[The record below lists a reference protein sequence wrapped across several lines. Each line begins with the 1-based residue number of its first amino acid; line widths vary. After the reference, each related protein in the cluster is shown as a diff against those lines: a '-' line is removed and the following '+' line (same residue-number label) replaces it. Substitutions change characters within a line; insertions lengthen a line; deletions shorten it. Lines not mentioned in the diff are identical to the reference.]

1 MKIIWNLNFKSFK
14 SFQKLF
20 SVIICLA
27 FLLNSVG
34 ANNVTSSYSPEEI
47 NTLYNQIKNDSTFQE
62 KLKSFQEQE
71 LANLASQTSLTDSN
85 IQESQK
91 EIGGM
96 YEELQSIQQQFDT
109 INTQK
114 KFIDNK
120 IDNTKQSIQIILDQ
134 AKKTQSETNALLKQV
149 SDYTHK
155 IKDTKA
161 KIDQSNADR
170 EKARAMASKFLDV
183 LYKITNEFYTAN
195 SDIDDIKLFLKSENI
210 SSDLS
215 NGDLTQMVSLRY
227 EQLIGII
234 DKQQTDLKVLLRSLE
249 DSQLE
254 YKTKLGEYSKKLD
267 ILNQQKES
275 LVEYIN
281 IYATSKDDLNGKEA
295 DLQKSKAELLASLQ
309 RKIAESNTFIQS
321 NSYLKQK
328 LEAGEIHEDN
338 EQFLSRPVYPVEK
351 IQSSYNTIEYVKK
364 YGETNKGIDI
374 IVPQSTTVYSPADG
388 YVYDVKNPDGVSLS
402 YIIIIHQ
409 YGYSTLLTSLNEI
422 GVVKGQYVSRGQ
434 LLGTSG
440 GEPGTKGAWFGS
452 AGPRVHVELFKDA
465 VPVSVFEHSDLSS
478 VKNTNALPTQ
488 FGIKVL
494 KDKLNRKI
502 DLSSVSFIQG
512 DTLEERIKNYVEKYG
527 NTPFNSMTVWQKA
540 AAEHKVPLEF
550 GVCIAVAET
559 SFWRAFASPWNVGN
573 VGNNDRG
580 DRVWFAGPVEWASTI
595 YYALENK
602 YLGKYPTLDKLSWY
616 GNNSGPI
623 YASSPINRQTN
634 ITKCLTEIHGYWI
647 PDDWPVRLYK
657 AN

>member
-1 MKIIWNLNFKSFK
+1 MKMIWILKDK
-14 SFQKLF
+14 ILQR
-20 SVIICLA
+20 A
-27 FLLNSVG
+27 FLLTICFAFLVNIVG
-34 ANNVTSSYSPEEI
+34 ASNVTSSYSPEEI
-47 NTLYNQIKNDSTFQE
+47 NTFYDKIKSDSSFQE
-62 KLKSFQEQE
+62 KLKAFQEQE
-71 LANLASQTSLTDSN
+71 LAALASQTSLNESN

-96 YEELQSIQQQFDT
+96 YDELQKIQQQFDT

-120 IDNTKQSIQIILDQ
+120 IVETKQSIQIILDQ
-134 AKKTQSETNALLKQV
+134 AKKTQMETDALLKQV
-149 SDYTHK
+149 ADYSNK

-161 KIDQSNADR
+161 KIDQANIDR

-183 LYKITNEFYTAN
+183 LYKITNEFYTAS

-210 SSDLS
+210 STDLS
-215 NGDLTQMVSLRY
+215 NTDLTQMVSLRY

-234 DKQQTDLKVLLRSLE
+234 DKQQADLKGLLTSLE
-249 DSQLE
+249 ESQLQ
-254 YKTKLGEYSKKLD
+254 YQTKLGEYRKKLD
-267 ILNQQKES
+267 ILNQQKEY
-275 LVEYIN
+275 LIEYIN
-281 IYATSKDDLNGKEA
+281 IYSTSKDGLSSKEL
-295 DLQKSKAELLASLQ
+295 DLQKSKEELLASLQ
-309 RKIAESNTFIQS
+309 AKIAESNKFIQS
-321 NSYLKQK
+321 NTYLKGK
-328 LEAGEIHEDN
+328 LDAGESYEDN
-338 EQFLSRPVYPVEK
+338 EQFFSWVVYPVEK
-351 IQSSYNTIEYVKK
+351 IQAAYNNIEYVKK
-364 YGETNKGIDI
+364 YGENNKGIDI
-374 IVPQSTTVYSPADG
+374 IIPQGTEVYSPADG
-388 YVYDVKNPDGVSLS
+388 YIYDLKSPDGLSLS
-402 YIIIIHQ
+402 YLIIIHK
-409 YGYSTLLTSLNEI
+409 YGYSTLITSLNEI

-465 VPVSVFEHSDLSS
+465 VPVSLFEHTDLSS

-580 DRVWFAGPVEWASTI
+580 DRVWFAGPVEGAGII
-595 YYALENK
+595 YFALENK
-602 YLGKYPTLDKLSWY
+602 YLGQYPTLDKLSGY
-616 GNNSGPI
+616 GNKTGPI

-647 PDDWPVRLYK
+647 PDDRPVRLYHP
-657 AN
+657 N